1 VRLVGINGI
10 NITGEK
16 RKILKSLISLLEN
29 KDISVLLSSQLA
41 KSFPNDNFKTYS
53 LNSISKID
61 FIISFGGDGTLLN
74 TVTHIG
80 NKQVKIL
87 GVNVGKLG
95 FLSFDVFDV
104 FDKLIDE
111 IINNKYILEKRSL
124 VSLKHNGEKINENFA
139 LNEISIIKKDSS
151 SMIKIHSY
159 IDNKFICTYWSDGLI
174 ISTPTGSTGYSL
186 SCGGPILTPDTN
198 NLIITPISP
207 HNLGLRSIIISDSS
221 KIKLQIENQKFNFL
235 VSMDS
240 RSYTFEGEQTFIIEK
255 SKFEINL
262 IHPNNFDFFETLRK
276 KLNWGLDLRN

>member
-1 VRLVGINGI
+1 MRLVGINGI

-29 KDISVLLSSQLA
+29 KNINVLLSSQLA
-41 KSFPNDNFKTYS
+41 KSFPNDNFKSYS

-104 FDKLIDE
+104 FDKLIDD
-111 IINNKYILEKRSL
+111 IINNKYTLEKRSL

-139 LNEISIIKKDSS
+139 LNEISVIKKLAEWPRLVEIAARTNEPHRVAFYLYELASEL
-151 SMIKIHSY
+151 HALW
-159 IDNKFICTYWSDGLI
+159 NKGNEL
-174 ISTPTGSTGYSL
+174 PQ
-186 SCGGPILTPDTN
+186 
-198 NLIITPISP
+198 
-207 HNLGLRSIIISDSS
+207 LRFLQDDDPAMSQS
-221 KIKLQIENQKFNFL
+221 KIALA
-235 VSMDS
+235 
-240 RSYTFEGEQTFIIEK
+240 RSVAVVI
-255 SKFEINL
+255 SA
-262 IHPNNFDFFETLRK
+262 
-276 KLNWGLDLRN
+276 GLGILGVTPAQEMR